1 MRKYVV
7 TFPDTLRIAN
17 IVVGQSAVLSE
28 HEPGSTGDYWPAT
41 YPKTGKRVWINLRHV
56 VRVVEERDDA

>member
-1 MRKYVV
+1 MRRYDVAY
-7 TFPDTLRIAN
+7 PDTIRIGG
-17 IVVGQSAVLSE
+17 ITQLWITVESE

-56 VRVVEERDDA
+56 IRVVEEAADA